1 MSVAISHN
9 SASSNLSNHHRLD
22 SSSGRSM
29 WPSPARHHRHRP
41 APRLEGVPAES
52 WLPEP
57 AVPVTAGL
65 FRLFSLESI
74 VAQAIAQLRAGEH
87 RQKVAERLGKAR
99 AMGNRELDAYRRLR
113 RARTPSA
120 RPSERE
126 IELIARRYIQLV
138 GRGIRHPLPQI
149 ADELGLSREQVRD
162 RIHRARQPALGYLQP
177 AKPGRV
183 SAEPGPRLKGPGN
196 A

>member
-1 MSVAISHN
+1 VLHICIGYGPLVETSDSRVGMGSFQVGPV
-9 SASSNLSNHHRLD
+9 LSPH
-22 SSSGRSM
+22 
-29 WPSPARHHRHRP
+29 PATT
-41 APRLEGVPAES
+41 AFEGVPAES

-87 RQKVAERLGKAR
+87 SWKVAERLGKAR
-99 AMGNRELDAYRRLR
+99 AMGNRELDAYKRLQ
-113 RARTPSA
+113 RARTPGA
-120 RPSERE
+120 RPSERD

-149 ADELGLSREQVRD
+149 AAELGLSREQVRD
-162 RIHRARQPALGYLQP
+162 RIHRARDPKLGYLQP

-183 SAEPGPRLKGPGN
+183 SAEPGPRLKRGGVGDG
-196 A
+196 